1 MDEIVSMMEGDTRT
15 PYQNVFMQECEQMNA
30 LISCILSTLK
40 ELERGFAGELNMT
53 DSMEALMM
61 SLYENRVPAQWE
73 KLSWPSKHP
82 LMGWISNLQ
91 DRLQQLSMWA
101 SEPNEV
107 PHCTWISGLINP
119 QSFLTAV
126 MQVAAQEKGM
136 NSTS

>member
-1 MDEIVSMMEGDTRT
+1 MDESEEKHMTAIDWIRERVAKVFRHIPEVQRPMMEGDTRT

-61 SLYENRVPAQWE
+61 SLYENRVPTQWE

-82 LMGWISNLQ
+82 LMGGISNLQ

-101 SEPNEV
+101 S
-107 PHCTWISGLINP
+107 
-119 QSFLTAV
+119 
-126 MQVAAQEKGM
+126 
-136 NSTS
+136 